1 MLQYAQI
8 AQQSGPEAQSTLKV
22 GEMMDYIA
30 EKLGVPA
37 RVRTT
42 PEERAMAQE
51 QAMQA
56 AQQMAQQAP
65 EAIPAMA
72 DAVMKGM

>member
-1 MLQYAQI
+1 
-8 AQQSGPEAQSTLKV
+8 
-22 GEMMDYIA
+22 MMDYIA

-42 PEERAMAQE
+42 PEERAVAQE

-72 DAVMKGM
+72 DAVMKGCNGWMGRFRTSITFRKR

>member
-1 MLQYAQI
+1 
-8 AQQSGPEAQSTLKV
+8 
-22 GEMMDYIA
+22 MDYIA

-37 RVRTT
+37 RVITT
-42 PEERAMAQE
+42 PEERAVAQE

-72 DAVMKGM
+72 DAVMKGL